1 MYYIWRELASSSL
14 PGHYNSSMALYHDS
28 FSGCEIYQRDT
39 IVVVVVPLAIADV
52 VVVVIVL
59 YRKIIVYFLFSCKTT
74 LGA

>member
-39 IVVVVVPLAIADV
+39 IVVVVPLAIADI
-52 VVVVIVL
+52 VVVIVL

>member
-1 MYYIWRELASSSL
+1 MLDIWRELASSSL

-39 IVVVVVPLAIADV
+39 IVVVDPLAVAD

-59 YRKIIVYFLFSCKTT
+59 YRKIIVYFLFVF
-74 LGA
+74 L